1 MLDTIRLQ
9 QQQCLYYAASP
20 AGIAFCM
27 GLRRVVFRLQDA
39 KELES
44 IITGQLPAGW
54 EDSLPTYTPED
65 KGLATRLHSQTMLNS
80 LATAIPGA
88 CTVTLCM
95 LSW

>member
-1 MLDTIRLQ
+1 
-9 QQQCLYYAASP
+9 
-20 AGIAFCM
+20 M
-27 GLRRVVFRLQDA
+27 GLRRVVFRLQEA

-88 CTVTLCM
+88 GAVTLCM
-95 LSW
+95 LS